1 MEECLQ
7 APDPA
12 AEESSD
18 DSTEDL
24 TEELVELLA
33 EKLNE
38 RSTLEVR
45 RNQVEETL
53 DADIQPWLQPLPP
66 SHSPM
71 HSRQP
76 TPAERA
82 IINARVVAAGISED
96 LKGRTTRPPS
106 TSVASNAAGLKK
118 LSGTDLARKGAA
130 DLKKSDEQERL
141 NIVEAGKKMSLA
153 RWQAGEGRLGSISN
167 PKPPAVVVPITEE
180 QRLRR
185 QFATAAA
192 RIESRVILPQQLTT
206 EDADSTETGAEVHQ
220 AVTKDPK
227 EEEAEKREQLLR
239 EGRQERKKRRLEEK
253 EALEMKDPKEE
264 EAEKRE
270 QLLREGRQDR
280 EKRRLEEKEA
290 LEAKEARMVERRKLR
305 QEQKEALEALQAK
318 EDERVERRKRKQA
331 KAEAAIE
338 ATKGNSL
345 TGEPTGEGSPQ

>member
-1 MEECLQ
+1 MLWDL
-7 APDPA
+7 APFA
-12 AEESSD
+12 SE

-24 TEELVELLA
+24 TEELVELLAEKLMELLA

-239 EGRQERKKRRLEEK
+239 EGRQ
-253 EALEMKDPKEE
+253 
-264 EAEKRE
+264 
-270 QLLREGRQDR
+270 DR

-338 ATKGNSL
+338 ATKGNSP